1 MSALIA
7 QEFRGQD
14 LTDQEKDTASVGSES
29 DTGLLREAGRLF
41 DNGHASSEVE
51 KILALHGKISRM
63 KAREIIIKY
72 HNKNPPDRDS
82 DAKRKHRARVVK
94 RDRAKA
100 WRTVRA
106 AVGELGL
113 VSGALSFFDAN
124 RGKGLIDF
132 GAPILSTMF
141 DRSDLSVSTN
151 ESDLVEGVLLLALLE
166 LDAEDHPI
174 LKNIQKFD
182 SEEKYVRIGNKI
194 IETNVE
200 RDTASKYLKDEKFRA
215 AAEAKAVGAMFA
227 NARGETSQRATAK
240 ASGIDPKN
248 LRQIESGDTDPSL
261 RTMRKIA
268 ESIGYDVEIS
278 LVPKDKG

>member
-1 MSALIA
+1 M
-7 QEFRGQD
+7 
-14 LTDQEKDTASVGSES
+14 TDQEKDTASVGSES
-29 DTGLLREAGRLF
+29 DTELLREAGRLF
-41 DNGHASSEVE
+41 DEGHASSEVE
-51 KILALHGKISRM
+51 KNLALHSNISRM

-72 HNKNPPDRDS
+72 HNKNPPDRNS
-82 DAKRKHRARVVK
+82 DAKRKHRARVVN
-94 RDRAKA
+94 RERAKA
-100 WRTVRA
+100 WRTVKA

-113 VSGALSFFDAN
+113 VSGTLSFFDAK

-132 GAPILSTMF
+132 GAPALSTMF
-141 DRSDLSVSTN
+141 DRSNLSASTDA
-151 ESDLVEGVLLLALLE
+151 SDLVEGVLLLAILE
-166 LDAEDHPI
+166 LDADDRPI
-174 LKNIQKFD
+174 LNSIQIFD
-182 SEEKYVRIGNKI
+182 REEKYVTIGNRI
-194 IETNVE
+194 IKTDVE
-200 RDTASKYLKDEKFRA
+200 RHTASKYLKDEKFRA